1 MTEDQ
6 LAQTRRQQILAAA
19 TAVFAEKGFDRTRMD
34 EVAAAAGVSKG
45 TLYLYF
51 DSKEA
56 IFHALLS
63 QLMEAQFVEL
73 ERLLDEDLSVVER
86 LQLLSDQMSLAFEAH
101 EEIRTLMFEFFSL
114 VERDPAVKELM
125 QGMYQRGVD
134 LVRGLLEQGVQRGEL
149 RPDLD
154 VERQALRLLVLN
166 EGYELIWMVAP
177 RFDLANEKRAA
188 LADLL
193 AGWVASGG

>member
-1 MTEDQ
+1 
-6 LAQTRRQQILAAA
+6 
-19 TAVFAEKGFDRTRMD
+19 
-34 EVAAAAGVSKG
+34 
-45 TLYLYF
+45 
-51 DSKEA
+51 
-56 IFHALLS
+56 
-63 QLMEAQFVEL
+63 
-73 ERLLDEDLSVVER
+73 
-86 LQLLSDQMSLAFEAH
+86 
-101 EEIRTLMFEFFSL
+101 
-114 VERDPAVKELM
+114 
-125 QGMYQRGVD
+125 MYQRGVT
-134 LVRGLLEQGVQRGEL
+134 LVRGLLRQGVQRGEL